1 VNSKTTGFLTSVN
14 EVTSKKTG
22 IYSESLWKLQILD
35 KLAIIKFS
43 QLNAEQTTVVCDSLY
58 RSAASH
64 TVSL

>member
-1 VNSKTTGFLTSVN
+1 V
-14 EVTSKKTG
+14 E
-22 IYSESLWKLQILD
+22 
-35 KLAIIKFS
+35 KFS